1 MNASTLRRFRT
12 RLPGA
17 LLGLSFLIL
26 GLAPAAEAAASPQ
39 KLELG
44 ACDQPGLPPD
54 ARCGTYEVWEDR
66 AAQAGRKI
74 PLRVVVLPATGKPEE
89 KLPDAFTYFAGGPG
103 DSSVNGAG
111 WMAESM
117 KGLRQRRDILVVDFR
132 GTGASAGL
140 FCEELQGKDG
150 IQGFLDDFLPAE
162 GVKRCAERLAK
173 TRDLAQ
179 YTSANTIDDI
189 DEVRAALGYE
199 KLNLLG
205 GSAGTRLALVYLRRH
220 PERVRTATLLGAVPT
235 DELGP
240 FSMARSAQDALD
252 GVVAECQRDAGCRA
266 AFPELKKE
274 VAEVFRRVE
283 REPVVVRLTDAAT
296 GEPVEVRLSKTGLAQ
311 TVRYM
316 LYSSSSAFQIP
327 LYVHLAA
334 KGDWKLLAEAARLYG
349 GNMTSLADG
358 YYLALTCAEDL
369 PFIPEKEVPAAVAG
383 TFLGDFRIR
392 KQQAACAAWPA
403 TPVSRDFLEP
413 VVSDVPVL
421 LISGGLDPVTPAS
434 NAEHVARTL
443 KNSRHL
449 VVEQGG
455 HSYDGYQG
463 IECIDEVIVD
473 FVQAGKLE
481 GLDTSCMAGLKRPEF
496 ALSVEPEIALK
507 AADLEPLTGTYKD
520 LEIGF
525 AVKVELAGDRLRAIP
540 DGQPP
545 VLLAPTSP
553 TRFRLEGMPPG
564 LAVVFQR
571 AEGGK
576 ATAILFERPGAEAR
590 TLVRQ
595 EE

>member
-1 MNASTLRRFRT
+1 MTRRFRT

-17 LLGLSFLIL
+17 LLGLSIL
-26 GLAPAAEAAASPQ
+26 LPGLAGAPAAEAAPPA
-39 KLELG
+39 KTIELG
-44 ACDQPGLPPD
+44 ACEQPNLPPD
-54 ARCGTYEVWEDR
+54 ARCGTYEVWENR
-66 AAQAGRKI
+66 AAKSGRKI
-74 PLRVVVLPATGKPEE
+74 PLNVVVIPALGKPEE

-111 WMAESM
+111 WMAQSM
-117 KGLRQRRDILVVDFR
+117 KALRQRRDILLVDFR
-132 GTGASAGL
+132 GTGGSAGL
-140 FCEELQGKDG
+140 FCEELQGNAG
-150 IQGFLDDFLPAE
+150 IQGFLEDFMPAE
-162 GVKRCAERLAK
+162 AVKRCAERLAK
-173 TRDLAQ
+173 THDLAQ
-179 YTSANTIDDI
+179 YTSANTIDDV

-199 KLNLLG
+199 QLNLMG

-220 PERVRTATLLGAVPT
+220 PERVRTAVLLGSVPT

-252 GVVAECQRDAGCRA
+252 GVIAECQRDEACRA

-311 TVRYM
+311 TLRYM
-316 LYSSSSAFQIP
+316 LYVSSSAFQLP

-334 KGDWKLLAEAARLYG
+334 QGDWKPLAETARFFG
-349 GNMTSLADG
+349 GNLTSLADG

-369 PFIPEKEVPAAVAG
+369 PYLPEKEVPAAVAG

-392 KQQAACAAWPA
+392 KQQAACNAWPA
-403 TPVSRDFLEP
+403 TPVGREFLEP

-421 LISGGLDPVTPAS
+421 LISGGLDPVTPPS

-455 HSYDGYQG
+455 HSFNGYQG
-463 IECIDEVIVD
+463 IECIDQVIVD
-473 FVQAGKLE
+473 FVQAGTLE
-481 GLDTSCMAGLKRPEF
+481 GLDTSCLAGMKRPEF
-496 ALSVEPEIALK
+496 ALKLEPEIALK
-507 AADLEPLTGTYKD
+507 TADLEPLTGTYKD
-520 LEIGF
+520 PEIGF
-525 AVKVELAGDRLRAIP
+525 VVKIELAGDRLRATP
-540 DGQPP
+540 GSEPP
-545 VLLAPTSP
+545 VFLVPLSP

-564 LAVVFQR
+564 MALVFQR

-576 ATAILFERPGAEAR
+576 ATAIVLEQPGAEAR
-590 TLVRQ
+590 TLVR
-595 EE
+595 EEP